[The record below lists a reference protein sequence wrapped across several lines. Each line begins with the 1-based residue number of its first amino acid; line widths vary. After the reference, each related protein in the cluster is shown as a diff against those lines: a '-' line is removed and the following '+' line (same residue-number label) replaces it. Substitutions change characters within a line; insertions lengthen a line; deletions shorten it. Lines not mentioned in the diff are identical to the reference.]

1 MAAPALRSAQSS
13 PGAKPRL
20 LCVDDEPMV
29 LEALRDVLRRS
40 FDVRVESNPKEAL
53 ALLRRDPKGYAVVV
67 SDMRMPEMPGSAF
80 LREARRCAPTAVRM
94 LLTGYADSEAAAQA
108 VNDGQIF
115 RFLTKPCEPAELKRA
130 CAGALAKHRM
140 DSAERELLEQ
150 TLHGAIKAL
159 TEVLSLASPAAFGRS
174 GRLNELT
181 GGLARATGSGDAWE
195 IEVASMLVNLGAVT
209 LPETTAEKLHAGSA
223 LNAEEVGMAARIP
236 AVTGRI
242 LASIPRLEGV
252 RAIVAQ
258 HTRRFDS
265 GELPEGA
272 RMLRIAVDYVAL
284 ETEGAQP
291 YLALE
296 TMRGRAGVYDPEL
309 LELFARS
316 VGVRT
321 HSLKVAEVRLAGLEP
336 GMRLVH
342 DARAKDGRLLIARG
356 NVVTAELLERLGN
369 FPPGHVNEPLRVVVP

>member
-1 MAAPALRSAQSS
+1 MTTPAPGSTAR
-13 PGAKPRL
+13 PRL

-40 FDVRVESNPKEAL
+40 FDVRIQSNPVEAL
-53 ALLRRDPKGYAVVV
+53 AMLRREPKGYAVVL
-67 SDMRMPEMPGSAF
+67 SDMRMPEMPGSVF

-94 LLTGYADSEAAAQA
+94 LLTGYADSAAAAQA

-140 DSAERELLEQ
+140 DVAERELLEQ

-159 TEVLSLASPAAFGRS
+159 TEVLSLASPAVFGRS
-174 GRLNELT
+174 ARLKELT
-181 GGLARATGSGDAWE
+181 GSLARAAGSGDAWE

-209 LPETTAEKLHAGSA
+209 LPETTAEKLHTGVA
-223 LNAEEVGMAARIP
+223 LTAEEVGMAARVPGI
-236 AVTGRI
+236 TGRI

-252 RAIVAQ
+252 REIIAQ
-258 HTRRFDS
+258 HTKRFDS
-265 GELPEGA
+265 GDLPEGA
-272 RMLRIAVDYVAL
+272 RMLRIAADYATL
-284 ETEGAQP
+284 ENEGAEAF
-291 YLALE
+291 LALE

-309 LELFARS
+309 LETFART

-321 HSLKVAEVRLAGLEP
+321 HSLDVAEVRLAGLEA
-336 GMRLVH
+336 GMRLVQ
-342 DARAKDGRLLIARG
+342 DARARDGRLLIARG
-356 NVVTAELLERLGN
+356 NLVTAELLERLGN